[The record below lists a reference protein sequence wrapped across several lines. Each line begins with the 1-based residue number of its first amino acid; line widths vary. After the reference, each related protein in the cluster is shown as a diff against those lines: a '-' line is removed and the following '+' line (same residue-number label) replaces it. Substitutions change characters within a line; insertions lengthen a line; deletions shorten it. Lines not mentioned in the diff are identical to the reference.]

1 MKIKVRDYILLI
13 AFHFLLGVAF
23 YYVKPLSKIVGVL
36 VLVGGIIYVI
46 KKKNSNNE
54 VLIVSGYIVGLE
66 ILMRIT
72 GGIILY
78 EYGKYSVMI
87 LMLVGIYYSGFSK
100 NALPYWIYTALLI
113 PGILVASETLSHNSE
128 IRKAISF
135 NISGPVCLGISAVY
149 CYFRRISFNQLNNIL
164 LFTALPILSTIA
176 YLYLYTPD
184 LREILIGT
192 GSNFETSG
200 GFGPN
205 QVSTILGLG
214 MFIFFSRMFLL
225 SKNKILFA
233 INLGLF
239 FTLFYR
245 ALLTFS
251 RGGFITGILMIIILV
266 IYVLMYVK
274 KSGKLR
280 LFSYI
285 LFSVFISFL
294 IWGYTSTKT
303 NGLIDKRYAN
313 QDAAG
318 RTKEDNFS
326 GRGEIFNMEVEAF
339 LDNPVFGIGVAKST
353 ELREEKLGQ
362 VIVSHNEISRTLSE
376 HGACGIMALLIV
388 LFTPLILY
396 LGNKENIYV
405 FCFVLFWLLTINHAA
420 MRLAAPAF
428 VYSLSLLKVYIS
440 DEETVIHRK

>member
-1 MKIKVRDYILLI
+1 MKLKVRDYILLI
-13 AFHFLLGVAF
+13 AFHFLLGAAC
-23 YYVKPLSKIVGVL
+23 YYIEPLSKLLGFLV
-36 VLVGGIIYVI
+36 VLVGLVYVV
-46 KKKNSNNE
+46 KKGNSNNE

-66 ILMRIT
+66 ILLRIT

-78 EYGKYSVMI
+78 EYGKYVVMI
-87 LMLVGIYYSGFSK
+87 LMLVGMYYSGFSK
-100 NALPYWIYTALLI
+100 NALPFWIYLALLI
-113 PGILVASETLSHNSE
+113 PGILVASETLNHNSE
-128 IRKAISF
+128 IRKAIAF
-135 NISGPVCLGISAVY
+135 NISGPVCLGISAIY
-149 CYFRRISFNQLNNIL
+149 CYFRRITFEQMNNVL
-164 LFTALPILSTIA
+164 LFMALPIISTLA
-176 YLYLYTPD
+176 YLILYTPD
-184 LREILIGT
+184 LKEILVGT
-192 GSNFETSG
+192 GSNYQTSG

-225 SKNKILFA
+225 SRNKILFA
-233 INLGLF
+233 VNLGIF
-239 FTLFYR
+239 FLLFYR

-251 RGGFITGILMIIILV
+251 RGGFITGIFMIIILV
-266 IYVLMYVK
+266 IYVFMHVK

-280 LFSYI
+280 LFNYI

-303 NGLIDKRYAN
+303 EGLIDKRYAN

-318 RTKEDNFS
+318 RTKEDQFT
-326 GRGEIFNMEVEAF
+326 GREEIFSMEMDAF
-339 LDNPVFGIGVAKST
+339 LDNPVFGIGVAKGT

-362 VIVSHNEISRTLSE
+362 VIVSHNEISRTMSE